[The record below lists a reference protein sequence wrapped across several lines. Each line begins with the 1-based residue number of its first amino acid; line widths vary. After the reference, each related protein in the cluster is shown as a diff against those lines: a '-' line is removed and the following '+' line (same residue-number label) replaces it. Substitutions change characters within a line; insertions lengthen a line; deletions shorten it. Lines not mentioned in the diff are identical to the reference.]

1 MHQALTFNLLYEAA
15 VIKEGGLATRPPR
28 GNKGERAKAVE
39 DTAREEL
46 QHLEVL
52 PPSSHKWTWGEQ
64 LTKADVLGPGWGRF
78 IPATIFP

>member
-1 MHQALTFNLLYEAA
+1 MRRASTFNLLYKAA
-15 VIKEGGLATRPPR
+15 VIKEGGPATRPPQ

-39 DTAREEL
+39 DTAQEEL
-46 QHLEVL
+46 QHLEAL

-64 LTKADVLGPGWGRF
+64 LTKADVLGPGRGRF